1 MGSAAGWT
9 SRPFV
14 RGHGRGSCDRVD
26 ALPCS
31 CACVRC
37 AEAQRIALG
46 AGSAGYAVT
55 EQDFRGWLETHAE
68 EALRSVGLTA
78 GATLLDFGCGAGQ
91 FSLVAARLVGPNG
104 RVYALDVKE
113 NLLTALA
120 RRAEFEGLRQ
130 LRTVLSD
137 GGLDQ
142 TVVPEASVDVVL
154 LYDVLQLVEDQPAL
168 VRELRRVLKP
178 GGVLSVF
185 PMHVGGERLVELVEA
200 VGGFVLSEQ
209 EGLLFNFV
217 ANGPSS
223 V

>member
-14 RGHGRGSCDRVD
+14 RGHGRGSRDRVD
-26 ALPCS
+26 ALPCP

-46 AGSAGYAVT
+46 AGSASYAVT

-68 EALRSVGLTA
+68 EALRSVGVTA

-200 VGGFVLSEQ
+200 VGGFVLGEQ
-209 EGLLFNFV
+209 EGLLFDFV

-223 V
+223 A